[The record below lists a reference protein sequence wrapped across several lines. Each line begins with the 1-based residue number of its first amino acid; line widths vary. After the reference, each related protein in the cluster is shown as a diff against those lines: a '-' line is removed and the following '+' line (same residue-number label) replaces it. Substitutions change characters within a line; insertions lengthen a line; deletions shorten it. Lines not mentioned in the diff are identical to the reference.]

1 LKLLFQSESG
11 YWASWLPHLRGV
23 HLFCDFGSLQTQ
35 NTENLRT
42 WRLRLCLWFNL
53 MGWNSPN
60 LEKNHMLLSQ
70 FEGRFPPEEESQ
82 SGARSQR

>member
-1 LKLLFQSESG
+1 MKL
-11 YWASWLPHLRGV
+11 
-23 HLFCDFGSLQTQ
+23 Q
-35 NTENLRT
+35 NL
-42 WRLRLCLWFNL
+42 
-53 MGWNSPN
+53 N